1 MRSVPNSPTKSPVA
15 TTTSVKGAPPEC
27 TENQPRLEP
36 TSSPPQLAMMQS
48 SNNRTVPHIAAEQ
61 AETSSDTKV
70 NHDRSE
76 SLQNTEQTK
85 TPLAHSQPPTL
96 QPKSPDTKVDRDES
110 EPTLNAATPKPQE
123 SEHNSNIPPTVIVAT
138 SPSNTTASLSD
149 EEQVNLTEDNCCVER
164 SKVASA
170 LSALEEFNSVIG
182 LVSSILSYRT
192 GGGIHE
198 NIGITL
204 VWIGVGYWNVFVDT
218 PRCISAEPDLK
229 DAAKQDP
236 NPKIGWGLYVAH
248 IGTFCLFL
256 PATVIA
262 TLWIAT
268 REFINNDHPNSTTL
282 GPAYLYVL
290 CDAGF
295 AIGQLAAALSDIRNR
310 QLLLTQAYHS
320 ASYNQNFGEDGNQRL
335 YIASFLSNLLG
346 CFGGISS
353 GWSMVDLKN
362 PEPSALLSIVF
373 FAISAAINV
382 TLLGARVRCV
392 VDVATNTCDT
402 LSDYVKAAVNWCST
416 FSSAD
421 DEGAAQA
428 LISEAEQQVKYDQ
441 SPQSARENTNSA

>member
-48 SNNRTVPHIAAEQ
+48 SNNRTAPHIAAEQ

-76 SLQNTEQTK
+76 
-85 TPLAHSQPPTL
+85 
-96 QPKSPDTKVDRDES
+96 
-110 EPTLNAATPKPQE
+110 
-123 SEHNSNIPPTVIVAT
+123 HNSNIPPTVIVAT
-138 SPSNTTASLSD
+138 SPSNTIASLSD
-149 EEQVNLTEDNCCVER
+149 EGQANLTEDNCCVER
-164 SKVASA
+164 SKVASG

-229 DAAKQDP
+229 DAAKQDS

-262 TLWIAT
+262 TLWLAT

-373 FAISAAINV
+373 FAISAVINV
-382 TLLGARVRCV
+382 ALLGARVRCV
-392 VDVATNTCDT
+392 VDVATNTCNT
-402 LSDYVKAAVNWCST
+402 LSDHVKAAVNWCST

-421 DEGAAQA
+421 DGGAAQP
-428 LISEAEQQVKYDQ
+428 LISEAVQQVKYDNINDDQ
-441 SPQSARENTNSA
+441 PPQSARANNSA